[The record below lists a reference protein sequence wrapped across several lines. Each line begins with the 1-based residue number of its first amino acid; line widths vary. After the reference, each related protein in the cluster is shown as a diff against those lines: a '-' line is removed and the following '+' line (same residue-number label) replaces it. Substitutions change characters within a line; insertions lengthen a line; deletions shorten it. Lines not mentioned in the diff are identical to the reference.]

1 MESRIVE
8 LEVRFMHQERL
19 LEELSAVL
27 LDQGRSLERLRVEV
41 TALRARV
48 ASGPEEQAP
57 DIERPPHY

>member
-27 LDQGRSLERLRVEV
+27 LDQGRSLERLRAEV

-57 DIERPPHY
+57 DNERPPHY